1 MLVGDFPT
9 VFSAIMKCWLN
20 RMVTSENGI
29 IHTYMRC
36 IYVHL
41 QSCTCISDVSKR
53 GVLGSADDDI
63 AFFLHIVTFL
73 LIMGRSIIF
82 HWFSLFWRYVSL
94 FFIIVSNYMVQSKVI
109 MSLWWKDMDLKKKR
123 VPREKSGRHSNLIYL
138 VLKPLLKNPGRHSV
152 IFSISKMFFII
163 VQCFFILKMVFIDFS
178 LFWRCCSLL
187 FNDFSLFSR
196 CF

>member
-1 MLVGDFPT
+1 
-9 VFSAIMKCWLN
+9 
-20 RMVTSENGI
+20 
-29 IHTYMRC
+29 
-36 IYVHL
+36 
-41 QSCTCISDVSKR
+41 
-53 GVLGSADDDI
+53 
-63 AFFLHIVTFL
+63 
-73 LIMGRSIIF
+73 
-82 HWFSLFWRYVSL
+82 
-94 FFIIVSNYMVQSKVI
+94 MVQSKVI
-109 MSLWWKDMDLKKKR
+109 MSLWWKDMDFKKKR

-196 CF
+196 CFKLFFIDCSMCLHDFHHFSLIFQCFKDSFHYFSLYCWVDFMHTLHICSIYGRHGTVENSIIWSFGVFRTT